1 LQLGGAVFRP
11 PQTGGFANFA
21 RFAHSPN
28 PFADFVLTP
37 CAGRAFWRG
46 CLARRAGPCWL
57 AVVTETPLGH
67 CFGPRVETPHRT
79 LLGSDVV
86 SVITPHRT
94 VPISRFLAGAN
105 PPRGTGE
112 TCLTAVADSRGP
124 VDQLHRPFPGCPG
137 LSQGRHRSLF
147 HYRASPDTRPVSA
160 TPGFLVLPVTAEPSG
175 CPFVRF
181 KADFRDEASFRL
193 WCAFPGGSGISFR

>member
-147 HYRASPDTRPVSA
+147 HYRGLQVIFRISQSLTTYSFPFYESPWIGSKKTEPFSQL
-160 TPGFLVLPVTAEPSG
+160 TPTGFLAFYLSTSLRLEP
-175 CPFVRF
+175 
-181 KADFRDEASFRL
+181 
-193 WCAFPGGSGISFR
+193 